1 MHDTLF
7 AACDRFRYR
16 QLGVEGWHASCAEN
30 LHVALAQAATG
41 MGGAGSASAEQSGAT
56 DGGNDG
62 AATISAAMKAALA
75 AAAIATQEW
84 TPDPLNLFM
93 NVPVQALS
101 GGKGGELKLEA
112 ATCPKGG
119 YVVLRAEQECVVVLS
134 ACPMDL
140 NAIYVAF
147 HEVEWEVFDATQ

>member
-1 MHDTLF
+1 M
-7 AACDRFRYR
+7 
-16 QLGVEGWHASCAEN
+16 EGWHASCAEN
-30 LHVALAQAATG
+30 LAWALGRA
-41 MGGAGSASAEQSGAT
+41 ASAARQAETAT
-56 DGGNDG
+56 APEDTGTEDFARLTPG
-62 AATISAAMKAALA
+62 MEAALA
-75 AAAIATQEW
+75 AAATATQEW

-101 GGKGGELKLEA
+101 AGKGGELRLEA

-147 HEVEWEVFDATQ
+147 HEVEWEVLDAAS